1 MTKTSV
7 VIDRDIAEQAAAI
20 LGTETLRE
28 TIDASFHE
36 IVNAKKRLELI
47 ELLSDTSRFDFSSID
62 QAWGGRD

>member
-7 VIDRDIAEQAAAI
+7 IIDRDIAEQAAAI

-47 ELLSDTSRFDFSSID
+47 ELLSDPSRFDFSVVD
-62 QAWGGRD
+62 QAWGGHE